1 MNSSLSAILRKFLIW
16 KYKHISER
24 NFVLILSA
32 LVGLVAGLIA
42 VLIKNI
48 TYGIQYVGSL
58 GLSLTQNGLYF
69 ALPLIGLSA
78 VYLIWHKLYRKGV
91 FQPIATLL
99 FALSKKGAKVESNK
113 FYMPLITAPLTV
125 GFGGSVGLMSPAILS
140 ASAASSVFGDLF
152 HLNRK
157 TRMLLIGCAAS
168 GVIATSFQSPIA
180 AVIFAIEIFS
190 LDLTF
195 TSLLPL
201 LVASLVSVIT
211 SFLVAGDQVLFTFD
225 HNEGF
230 NVSDTLFYIILGVM
244 AGLVSV
250 YFHKAHFAITGT
262 LERIKS
268 RSYRFIVGGV
278 IMGAMLYFIPPLYG
292 EGYGV
297 INSLLSGNHLAV
309 IQGSLFDHWS
319 ENTYVVIFLLLG
331 ITLFKSLAMTL
342 TIASGGTG
350 GIIIPAL
357 VMGSSLGNAVGKTIN
372 ALGFAVN
379 ETHFT
384 LIGMAGIVAGV
395 LKTPLTAI
403 FLIAEITGGYELFI
417 PLMLCVST
425 AYLISKNNLSHT
437 IYTKELAEKNALLTF
452 DKDQSVLTLM
462 NLDSVIE
469 QNFVE
474 LSPEMSL
481 RQLLEEGVA
490 KSSRNL
496 FPVVSEDGSLEGVIL
511 LDDIRSV
518 LFDQSL
524 YDVTK
529 AREYMTRPPEV
540 IYYAKDNM
548 QQVMQRFQDSGA
560 WNLPVIREGKYYGF
574 VSKSK
579 LLTAYRRELINY
591 SV

>member
-1 MNSSLSAILRKFLIW
+1 MDFSKKIIRW
-16 KYKHISER
+16 KSRYFSER

-32 LVGLVAGLIA
+32 MVGLVAGLIA

-48 TYGIQYVGSL
+48 TYGIAYLGSL
-58 GLSLTQNGLYF
+58 GLSITQNGLYF

-78 VYLIWHKLYRKGV
+78 VYFVWHKLYRKGV

-99 FALSKKGAKVESNK
+99 FALSKKGARVELNK
-113 FYMPLITAPLTV
+113 LYMPLITAPLTV

-140 ASAASSVFGDLF
+140 ASAASSVFGDVF

-157 TRMLLIGCAAS
+157 TRTLLIGCAAS
-168 GVIATSFQSPIA
+168 GVIAASFQSPIA

-195 TSLLPL
+195 ASLLPL

-211 SFLVAGDQVLFTFD
+211 SFLVVGDQVLFTFN

-230 NVSDTLFYIILGVM
+230 HVSDTLLYVVLGVM
-244 AGLVSV
+244 AGLFSV
-250 YFHKAHFAITGT
+250 YFHKAHFAITGA
-262 LERIKS
+262 LDRIQS
-268 RSYRFIVGGV
+268 RSNRFILGGV
-278 IMGAMLYFIPPLYG
+278 LIGVMLYFIPPLYG

-297 INSLLSGNHLAV
+297 INALLSGNHLAV
-309 IQGSLFDHWS
+309 IQGSLLDHWS
-319 ENTYVVIFLLLG
+319 DKTYVVIFLLLG

-357 VMGSSLGNAVGKTIN
+357 VMGSSLGNAVGKTFN

-395 LKTPLTAI
+395 LKAPLTAI
-403 FLIAEITGGYELFI
+403 FLIAEITGGYELFV

-462 NLDSVIE
+462 NLDAVIE
-469 QNFVE
+469 KNFVE
-474 LSPEMSL
+474 LRPEMSL

-496 FPVVSEDGSLEGVIL
+496 FPVVDQDSALVGVLL
-511 LDDIRSV
+511 LDDIRPV

-524 YDVTK
+524 YDSTK
-529 AREYMTRPPEV
+529 ARDYMTRPPEL
-540 IYYAKDNM
+540 ISYSKDSM
-548 QQVMQRFQDSGA
+548 QRVMQRFQDSGA

>member
-1 MNSSLSAILRKFLIW
+1 VNATLSAILRRFLIW

-195 TSLLPL
+195 ASLLPL

-211 SFLVAGDQVLFTFD
+211 SFLVVGDQVLFTFD

-230 NVSDTLFYIILGVM
+230 SVSDTLFYIILGVM

-250 YFHKAHFAITGT
+250 YFHKAHFAITGA

-297 INSLLSGNHLAV
+297 INALLSGNHLTV
-309 IQGSLFDHWS
+309 IQGSMFDLWS
-319 ENTYVVIFLLLG
+319 EKTYVVIFLLLG

-357 VMGSSLGNAVGKTIN
+357 VMGSSLGNAVGKIFN

-384 LIGMAGIVAGV
+384 LIRMAGIVAGV

-540 IYYAKDNM
+540 IIYSKDSM

-560 WNLPVIREGKYYGF
+560 WNLPVIREDKYYGF